1 LYQFSNGAVW
11 QAETPVKMLA
21 IVIMRLGCVM
31 RVYVLL
37 FNAGTDNEGI
47 HTLRIGDRNVI
58 LMFEAEDDAT
68 RYSIMLEAQD
78 FASPTVEAIDSEE
91 VEEFCSDSGFEFK
104 LVPEGMLE
112 IPPEHNVDETD
123 WETGSSDGDRKPDQ
137 ARSPEEE
144 ASEFADDELDAIR
157 RRLEGLL

>member
-1 LYQFSNGAVW
+1 
-11 QAETPVKMLA
+11 
-21 IVIMRLGCVM
+21 M

-58 LMFEAEDDAT
+58 LMFESEDDAT

-78 FASPTVEAIDSEE
+78 FAIPTVEAIESEE
-91 VEEFCSDSGFEFK
+91 VEEFCQESGFESK
-104 LVPEGMLE
+104 LVPEGALE
-112 IPPEHNVDETD
+112 IPPEHNVDEMD
-123 WETGSSDGDRKPDQ
+123 WDVSHPDELSKRPKGDRSEPN
-137 ARSPEEE
+137 AENP
-144 ASEFADDELDAIR
+144 EFASDELDAIR